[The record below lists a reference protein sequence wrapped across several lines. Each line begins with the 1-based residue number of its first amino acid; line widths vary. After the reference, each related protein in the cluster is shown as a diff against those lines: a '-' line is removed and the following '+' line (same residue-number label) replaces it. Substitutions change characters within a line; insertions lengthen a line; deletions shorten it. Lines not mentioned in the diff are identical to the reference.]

1 MTASTL
7 QEDPNKQTVFF
18 LKEEEKRKKL
28 MRQYKT
34 CNFWGSKPLFQ
45 KPKNNLTDD
54 KWKYYTYPVMDGHA
68 TILPDTQQKFKYCYM
83 KTFYIAGLVMLA
95 K

>member
-1 MTASTL
+1 MVT
-7 QEDPNKQTVFF
+7 P
-18 LKEEEKRKKL
+18 
-28 MRQYKT
+28 
-34 CNFWGSKPLFQ
+34 Q
-45 KPKNNLTDD
+45 KKNNLTDD